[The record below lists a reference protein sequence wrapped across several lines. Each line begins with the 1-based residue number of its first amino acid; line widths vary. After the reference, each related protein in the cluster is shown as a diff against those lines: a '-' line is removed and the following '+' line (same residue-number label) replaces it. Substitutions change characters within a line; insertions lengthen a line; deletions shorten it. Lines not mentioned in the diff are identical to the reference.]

1 MKKYKPFILTLIIIL
16 LDQISKALVVAFIP
30 ENTILGEYLWGYL
43 RIWHVRNDAIAFS
56 VGSGAPL
63 LFKYV
68 FFVILPI
75 AVMVL
80 VAYMIISKKGEKEF
94 SVLQHWLL
102 AGILGGGIGNIID
115 RLFRHLRVVD
125 FISTKM
131 YGAFGMEWFPTYN
144 IADAS
149 VVICGILLLLS
160 FILEKKGEKNE

>member
-1 MKKYKPFILTLIIIL
+1 MKNKYKPFILTAIIIL
-16 LDQISKALVVAFIP
+16 IDQLSKALVVAKIP

-56 VGSGAPL
+56 VGASAPL
-63 LFKYV
+63 LFKYA
-68 FFVILPI
+68 FFVVLPI
-75 AVMVL
+75 LVMGA
-80 VAYMIISKKGEKEF
+80 VAYGIICKKCEEEF
-94 SVLQHWLL
+94 SVFQHWLL

-115 RLFRHLRVVD
+115 RVFRHLRVVD

-131 YGAFGMEWFPTYN
+131 YGAFGLEWFPTYN

-160 FILEKKGEKNE
+160 FILEMKGETK